1 MLDILVKKANLNG
14 QLKDIGIS
22 IDQIVSVQDN
32 IDSPAKMVIEAKG
45 RVLISGFIDCHMHLD
60 KALLNEKENYVEG
73 TGAEKGLLTLSIK
86 KGFTVEDII
95 KRSEEIINKAI
106 QYGTLAI
113 RTNVDVDESVGLKGI
128 EAMIIL
134 REKYKDIITI
144 QIVAFAQ
151 EGVFFDSQ
159 TQRLLEEAILL
170 GADLIGG
177 HTITKGE
184 GEKHIDFILGL
195 AKKYNLESDFH
206 LDESGNR
213 AHYLLPYLS
222 ERIKKLGLSGRV
234 NGIHCCTLSALD
246 SNELDNALSLIQESG
261 LKITI
266 APTAISTRNLA
277 PVKRLLEN
285 GTLIGLGSDNIRD
298 FFNPL
303 GSGDIKQ
310 AALLLAHI
318 QRFYQIKEI
327 EQIWSMMTDGGA
339 RLLGLQNYGI
349 EVGHR
354 AHLTLFDSVSFT
366 EVIAYTSQPILIVR
380 SGRILKYSSGFISTN

>member
-1 MLDILVKKANLNG
+1 MLDLLIKKANLKG
-14 QLKDIGIS
+14 QLKDIGIRL
-22 IDQIVSVQDN
+22 DRIVSLQDN
-32 IDSPAKMVIEAKG
+32 IDEPAQMVIEAKG
-45 RVLISGFIDCHMHLD
+45 RVLISGLVDCHMHLD

-73 TGAEKGLLTLSIK
+73 TGAEKGLLTLSMK
-86 KGFTVEDII
+86 KGFTIEDIM
-95 KRSEEIINKAI
+95 KRSETIITKAI

-128 EAMIIL
+128 EAMILL

-144 QIVAFAQ
+144 QVVAFAQ
-151 EGVFFDSQ
+151 EGVFFDNQ
-159 TQRLLEEAILL
+159 TQKLLEEAILM

-184 GEKHIDFILGL
+184 GQKHIDFILGL

-213 AHYLLPYLS
+213 AHYLLPYLTQRMK
-222 ERIKKLGLSGRV
+222 EFGLNGRV
-234 NGIHCCTLSALD
+234 NGIHCCTLSSLN
-246 SNELDNALSLIQESG
+246 SNELDEALNLIHESG
-261 LKITI
+261 LKVTI

-277 PVKRLLEN
+277 PVKRLLEK

-318 QRFYQIKEI
+318 QRFYQNREI
-327 EQIWSMMTDGGA
+327 EQIWSMMTDSGA
-339 RLLGLQNYGI
+339 RLLGLQEYGVEI
-349 EVGHR
+349 GHH
-354 AHLTLFDSVSFT
+354 AHLTLFDSVSHN

-380 SGRILKYSSGFISTN
+380 SGRILKDSSSVIDTK